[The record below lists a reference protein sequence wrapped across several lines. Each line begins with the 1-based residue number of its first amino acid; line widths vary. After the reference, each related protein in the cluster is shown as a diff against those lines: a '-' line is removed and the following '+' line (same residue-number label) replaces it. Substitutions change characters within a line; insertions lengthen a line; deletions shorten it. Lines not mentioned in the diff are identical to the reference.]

1 MKTKLL
7 SLCITFAFLSAN
19 GQIAIPNPNFESW
32 TQNSI
37 ENLMYFQ
44 ENSNYNCYREN
55 LGTNVSKITPSYQ
68 GQYAIELKTI
78 DHYLAYFI
86 NTDAKEGNMP
96 AWTNGMAYSG
106 QPTGISGYYKYNV
119 ATADSALIVLIFRKN
134 STVIGEYMF
143 KIGGVKTEFTLF
155 DFDFNPALTQTPDS
169 LIFCMVSSDFMKN
182 ENGVNGSTLVVDN
195 VLLKGVVQQPVEL
208 NGDFE
213 NWEITNMPPKI
224 DDWDVNDEG
233 FERTSDAQKGEYALK
248 LTTYEG
254 EENGQATARPG
265 YLSSGYW
272 DDNCGCLKGGY
283 PFSNMKD
290 TLALWYKYSPQN
302 GDKAQV
308 SLSFKKNGSQFEYR
322 EVTLNSSAAYTY
334 MELPFQLG
342 TIPDTVIVQ
351 AISSLWT
358 NKDVA
363 YLGSTLIL
371 DNLYFK
377 SSLNQTGITNVHQ
390 KDLCIYPTIVSKEIF
405 LLNTNNEVQKISIL
419 DVSGKRV
426 ACFET
431 ADYKINT
438 ANFRPGVY
446 LLTVCNKD
454 KNRHFRFIKIQE

>member
-1 MKTKLL
+1 ML
-7 SLCITFAFLSAN
+7 SSPSNFRRGILKRISA
-19 GQIAIPNPNFESW
+19 I
-32 TQNSI
+32 
-37 ENLMYFQ
+37 
-44 ENSNYNCYREN
+44 
-55 LGTNVSKITPSYQ
+55 
-68 GQYAIELKTI
+68 
-78 DHYLAYFI
+78 
-86 NTDAKEGNMP
+86 
-96 AWTNGMAYSG
+96 
-106 QPTGISGYYKYNV
+106 
-119 ATADSALIVLIFRKN
+119 
-134 STVIGEYMF
+134 
-143 KIGGVKTEFTLF
+143 
-155 DFDFNPALTQTPDS
+155 
-169 LIFCMVSSDFMKN
+169 
-182 ENGVNGSTLVVDN
+182 
-195 VLLKGVVQQPVEL
+195 
-208 NGDFE
+208 
-213 NWEITNMPPKI
+213 
-224 DDWDVNDEG
+224 
-233 FERTSDAQKGEYALK
+233 
-248 LTTYEG
+248 
-254 EENGQATARPG
+254 ARPG

-272 DDNCGCLKGGY
+272 DDNCGCLTGGY

-290 TLALWYKYSPQN
+290 TLAFWYKYSPQN

-419 DVSGKRV
+419 DVFGKRV